1 MNFLDKLEQ
10 KFGRYAVQNLPMYI
24 VGCYIIGSVIDFV
37 APNLYYSYLAL
48 NPAMILQGQVWR
60 LVTFLFAP
68 LVDMR
73 SLIGLLFIVFVL
85 GFYYNICRSLE
96 QVWGSFRFNMYM
108 LTGVI
113 STVAASFIVYAITR
127 SPLVIMDTYYLQLA
141 LFLAFATLFPDMTV
155 LLYGIIPLKMKWLA
169 YLDVALL
176 AFSFLTAGSGIY
188 GLSTRIEIIVSL
200 LNFLIYFFAG
210 RSGSKYRPGEIKR
223 KRKFVK
229 HVKQSTTGARH
240 QCAVC
245 HRTELDD
252 PTLEFRFCSKCDGNY
267 EYCQDHLFTHT
278 HIKKPYQKDH

>member
-1 MNFLDKLEQ
+1 M
-10 KFGRYAVQNLPMYI
+10 
-24 VGCYIIGSVIDFV
+24 
-37 APNLYYSYLAL
+37 
-48 NPAMILQGQVWR
+48 
-60 LVTFLFAP
+60 VTFLFAP